1 MNFLKQL
8 FLIAVVI
15 PQTLTISLRD
25 EAKNPD
31 GSIYFPKRELAKF
44 DMEGEYIRGPD
55 LESSNAPT
63 WKQKDGPN
71 AIWGILKKTKKETK
85 KKQTNK
91 QATPDK
97 KELQIW
103 LIGSKAELGKT
114 SCVSNSKARG
124 FQSDYLR
131 GPDGASWR
139 YYDGGWRTGIV
150 VHSGKP

>member
-1 MNFLKQL
+1 MQL
-8 FLIAVVI
+8 FLFAVVI

-25 EAKNPD
+25 QATKNKKRW
-31 GSIYFPKRELAKF
+31 FPKKKLAQYF
-44 DMEGEYIRGPD
+44 LEGEYIRGPD
-55 LESSNAPT
+55 LDLGSNKAPT
-63 WKQKDGPN
+63 WAQKDGPN
-71 AIWGILKKTKKETK
+71 AIWGILDILPVSSV
-85 KKQTNK
+85 Q
-91 QATPDK
+91 

-103 LIGSKAELGKT
+103 LIGSKAELGNT

-124 FQSDYLR
+124 FQSDLR